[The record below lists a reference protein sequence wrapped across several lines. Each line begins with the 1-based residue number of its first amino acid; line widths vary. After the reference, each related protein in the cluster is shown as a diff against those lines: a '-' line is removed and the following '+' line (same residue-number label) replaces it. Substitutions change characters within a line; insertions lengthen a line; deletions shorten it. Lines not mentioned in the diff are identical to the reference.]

1 MKSPGGEWSGFWNSL
16 RLLQLIAGHIAAATL
31 VLAGGVFLHYLLIW
45 MGDPLLYD
53 VVPWRYVVDSADL
66 ATFVGLVVVMLMVMF
81 SKEE

>member
-1 MKSPGGEWSGFWNSL
+1 
-16 RLLQLIAGHIAAATL
+16 
-31 VLAGGVFLHYLLIW
+31 